1 MKEEISAETRLLL
14 IELAEGFADS
24 VRKGTMVLSE
34 GNGRALA
41 RWADGLL
48 HPERSDKA
56 DSANWKNITEACD
69 MIGITPQTFRKY
81 VRLGKIAR
89 GTKKRGYH
97 EPLWQKEEIERFK
110 AWYVSQ
116 RRKV

>member
-14 IELAEGFADS
+14 IEMAEGFAEG
-24 VRKGTMVLSE
+24 VRTNAISLSE
-34 GNGRALA
+34 GNARVLA
-41 RWADGLL
+41 QWADSLL
-48 HPERSDKA
+48 HPEKSDKA
-56 DSANWKNITEACD
+56 EGANWKNITEACD
-69 MIGITPQTFRKY
+69 LLRVTPQTFRKY
-81 VRLGKIAR
+81 VRMGKIAQ